1 MKNILTLSENHNP
14 NYLCTIC
21 KIESLTP
28 IEDSDRLVKTVVNG
42 FDIVVANTTNIGDI
56 VAYFPV
62 ETAICEQMLSANNLY
77 EMGNYEKN
85 ANSADVFAVKQRAL
99 EALNKG
105 DKETHDNLQAEAKS
119 MVGFFNKHGRV
130 RIIRLRGCPS
140 AGFVTPVT
148 SLETAFPELNGTD
161 WESMVGQSFDTIGNT
176 KFCWKYVPP
185 IKECRSGGGAGNKRN
200 KGLKRFDR
208 LIEGQ
213 FEFHYDTQILNQNIW
228 KLNPEDVVT
237 ITTKCHGTSIILAN
251 VLCNRKLSFWE
262 KVKKFFGCNV
272 PTTEYS
278 NIYSS
283 RTVVKNRYINPNA
296 NDFYGSDI
304 WGDVN
309 SVFSKFLDEGMSVY
323 GEVVGYVTNS
333 EKMIQKN
340 HDYGCKVGEWK
351 FMPYRISTTDALG
364 NKYEWNVSEVLEW
377 TEKIAKDNPDVAD
390 KLLPIE
396 MLYHGKL
403 KDLYPDVDVENHWHE
418 NLLAKMKEDK
428 DRFLMEEDEPMCV
441 MFNDKIA
448 DLERLYNSSKENGAS
463 KKDLKII
470 EKEILKYKAMKAPR
484 EGVVV
489 RVDNDPTG
497 PRAFKLKTWRHYHM
511 EAAAHDAGEVDME
524 ESESGETNE

>member
-1 MKNILTLSENHNP
+1 MFKLSENVNL
-14 NYLCTIC
+14 NYVATIC
-21 KIESLTP
+21 KITELFP
-28 IEDSDRLVKTVVNG
+28 IENSDNLLRTVVNG
-42 FDIVVANTTNIGDI
+42 FDIVVDKSTKVGDT
-56 VAYFPV
+56 VVYFPT
-62 ETAICEQMLSANNLY
+62 ECAICPEFLSVNNLF
-77 EMGNYEKN
+77 EFTERERN
-85 ANSADVFAVKQRAL
+85 ANYAEVEVAL
-99 EALNKG
+99 AECNEIKDDAERNERF
-105 DKETHDNLQAEAKS
+105 KEIKRMA
-119 MVGFFNKHGRV
+119 GFFNKHGRV
-130 RIIRLRGCPS
+130 RAINLRGCPS
-140 AGFVTPVT
+140 LGF
-148 SLETAFPELNGTD
+148 LAKPELFERMFPNTTFD
-161 WESMVGQSFDTIGNT
+161 WENNIGVQFDTVDDVRFV
-176 KFCWKYVPP
+176 KKYVPNIP
-185 IKECRSGGGAGNKRN
+185 VARSGNGGGKTKKQKA
-200 KGLKRFDR
+200 LKRFDR
-208 LIEGQ
+208 LVEGQ
-213 FEFHYDTQILNQNIW
+213 FEFHPDTTFLNVNMW
-228 KLNPEDVVT
+228 RFNADSKVS
-237 ITTKCHGTSIILAN
+237 ITKKIHGTSAIFCNIL
-251 VLCNRKLSFWE
+251 VNRKLSLWE
-262 KVKKFFGCNV
+262 KVKKFFGCNI

-351 FMPYRISTTDALG
+351 FMPYRITTTDANG
-364 NKYEWNVSEVLEW
+364 NKFEWNVSEVLEW

-484 EGVVV
+484 EGVVI